1 MNVTA
6 ILVTFNRSQ
15 SLANAL
21 ESVAQSVLPPS
32 VSWEVLVVD
41 NNSTDRTPQ
50 VVEEFSVRY
59 PGRFRYLFEPTA
71 GKSHGLNAGIEAA
84 RGDIVAFVDD
94 DVTVEKTWLQNLT
107 APLQNGD
114 WAGVGGRI
122 LLHQDL
128 PLPEWLSLDR
138 PYNMGGV
145 LAGFDLGAEPGPLDE
160 PPYGTNM
167 AFPKRVFRQYG
178 GFRLDLGPRPGSQLR
193 NEDTEFGRRLLT
205 AGERLW
211 YEPSAVVYHPVPQ
224 QRLKKEY
231 FLEWWFDF
239 GRAISRE
246 KGKRQPVWGF
256 PRHFFS
262 VPRMIATHLAPR
274 VLRWIFTFNSRE
286 RFFRKGVAWMSAGQ
300 IAEIYRIGAAKENQV
315 RVPIPAIRFPSETG
329 N

>member
-1 MNVTA
+1 MNLTV
-6 ILVTFNRSQ
+6 ILVTFNRCQ
-15 SLANAL
+15 SLATAL
-21 ESVAQSVLPPS
+21 ESVVQSILPPS

-41 NNSTDRTPQ
+41 NNSTDQTPQ
-50 VVEEFSVRY
+50 TVEEFSRQY
-59 PGRFRYLFEPTA
+59 PGRVRYLFEPTS
-71 GKSHGLNAGIEAA
+71 GKSHGLNAGIAAA

-94 DVTVEKTWLQNLT
+94 DVTVEKTWLHNLS
-107 APLQNGD
+107 APLQNSEL
-114 WAGVGGRI
+114 AGIGGRI
-122 LLHQDL
+122 LF
-128 PLPEWLSLDR
+128 PSNSSLPEWVSLEQ
-138 PYNMGGV
+138 PYNMGGI
-145 LAGFDLGAEPGPLDE
+145 LAGFDHGAEPGPLNE

-167 AFPKRVFRQYG
+167 AFPKRVFKKYG

-246 KGKRQPVWGF
+246 KAKRKTVWGF
-256 PRHFFS
+256 PRHFLI
-262 VPRMIATHLAPR
+262 VPGMIAIHLSPR
-274 VLRWIFTFNSRE
+274 ILRWMFTFNSKE

-300 IAEIYRIGAAKENQV
+300 IAEIYHIGTTKENQG
-315 RVPIPAIRFPSETG
+315 RVSIPAIHFRSETG
-329 N
+329 S